1 MAVARFAI
9 WLMNYNLV
17 GRWFLH
23 RWTKSVTGYRSMTQ
37 GHLEKIA
44 MTNKLEEH
52 ASKLRPAWLKLIVV
66 ATILSGLHG
75 TSTFPS
81 ARGQESKAQK
91 LAQQIK
97 PLLKKHCIDCHSGA
111 EPDAGVTLDHFDK
124 PVDYLKA
131 RRLWER
137 CVQRVELKEMP
148 PPESSTMTD
157 QERQQ
162 FKQWITSTI
171 SEYECGLTPNP
182 GQVTL
187 RRLNATEY
195 RNTIEELLK
204 IDYSPAANFP
214 GDDVGYGFD
223 NIGDV
228 LTLPPLLMEKYFLA
242 AEEISRKVFM
252 SPPSGE
258 TFTAEY
264 SGGQLKGDGNGA
276 SQRTIASQGTAFWTE
291 QLPWGGPYELKLTL
305 SGDQAGDEPVQ
316 VAVLVDEKLIKKI
329 NVPNERGDAKPYK
342 LDLKLKK
349 GEVKI
354 GVRFLNDF
362 YRPAENGK
370 PQQDR
375 NLHLH
380 HVELT
385 SSRQSKEKLDP
396 TKLTAIHRGLLELI
410 EKKDEKT
417 ALKETIQMLSSRAIR
432 RPVTEKE
439 LGELIGLA
447 TEIRKDDGSVEEAMQ
462 VVLQAVLISP
472 KFLYRVE
479 PPRGNSDSK
488 DYRPLDDFELATRL
502 SYFLWSSMPD
512 NQLLGLAW
520 SGKLR
525 EGDNL
530 QKQIARMLKDSR
542 SNEFVENFAG
552 QWLTLRKL
560 KTFQPNSQQFP
571 KWNDDI
577 RKLVERE
584 TLTFFAGVMRKN
596 LSVMDLLDGEF
607 TYLNEPLADYY
618 GIPNVKG
625 KEFREVSLKGTG
637 RAGLLTQASVLAVT
651 SNPTRTSPV
660 KRGKWILDNLLA
672 KSPPPAPPG
681 VPELEKVK
689 LTGTL
694 RQRLEQ
700 HRADPAC
707 ANCHKLMDPL
717 GLALENYDAIGRFRT
732 HDDGQL
738 IDASGILPDGT
749 KVKDAQELRKVLSS
763 KNRDDFVQCLTEK
776 MLTYALGRGLEYYD
790 KCAVDKIV
798 DKLKKDDYRFSTLLT
813 EIVLS
818 DPFQKKGTRDLP

>member
-1 MAVARFAI
+1 MALR
-9 WLMNYNLV
+9 
-17 GRWFLH
+17 
-23 RWTKSVTGYRSMTQ
+23 
-37 GHLEKIA
+37 LEGLLSSSLLL
-44 MTNKLEEH
+44 T
-52 ASKLRPAWLKLIVV
+52 AS
-66 ATILSGLHG
+66 LSGLA
-75 TSTFPS
+75 S
-81 ARGQESKAQK
+81 GQETKAQQLVK
-91 LAQQIK
+91 QIQ

-111 EPDAGVTLDHFDK
+111 EPDAGVTLDHFQK
-124 PVDYLKA
+124 PVEFLKA

-137 CVQRVELKEMP
+137 CIQRVELKEMP
-148 PPESSTMTD
+148 PADSSTMTD
-157 QERQQ
+157 QERQL
-162 FKQWITSTI
+162 FKQWIEATI
-171 SEYECGLTPNP
+171 SDFECGMTPNP

-187 RRLNATEY
+187 RRLNANEY
-195 RNTIEELLK
+195 RNTVNELLK
-204 IDYSPAANFP
+204 IDYAPASSFP

-242 AEEISRKVFM
+242 AEEISRQVFLA
-252 SPPSGE
+252 PPAAE

-264 SGGQLKGDGNGA
+264 SGAQLQGDGNGQ
-276 SQRTIASQGTAFWTE
+276 SQRTIASSGTAFWTE
-291 QLPWGGPYELKLTL
+291 KLPWGGPFDLKLTL

-316 VAVLVDEKLIKKI
+316 VTVLVDEKPVKKI
-329 NVPNERGDAKPYK
+329 NVPNDRADPKPYK
-342 LDLKLKK
+342 VELKLRK

-354 GVRFLNDF
+354 GVKFMNDF
-362 YRPAENGK
+362 YQAAENGQK
-370 PQQDR
+370 QQDR
-375 NLHLH
+375 NLHVH

-396 TKLTAIHRGLLELI
+396 ATLTQLHKQTLDLLEK
-410 EKKDEKT
+410 KKDEK
-417 ALKETIQMLSSRAIR
+417 AVFKEMLQMLASRAFR
-432 RPVTEKE
+432 RPVAED
-439 LGELIGLA
+439 ELIQLVALA
-447 TEIRKDDGSVEEAMQ
+447 QDVRKDEGSIEEAMQ
-462 VVLQAVLISP
+462 VSLQALLISP

-479 PPRGNSDSK
+479 PPRGDASSTA
-488 DYRPLDDFELATRL
+488 YRQLDEFELASRL
-502 SYFLWSSMPD
+502 SYFLWSTMPD
-512 NQLLGLAW
+512 NQLLALAW

-530 QKQIARMLKDSR
+530 QKQIARMMKDPR

-560 KTFQPNSQQFP
+560 KNFKPNSDQFP
-571 KWNDDI
+571 KWNDET

-596 LSVMDLLDGEF
+596 MSVMELLDGEF
-607 TYLNEPLADYY
+607 TYLNEPLADFY

-672 KSPPPAPPG
+672 QSPPPAPPG

-717 GLALENYDAIGRFRT
+717 GLALENYDAIGRYRT
-732 HDDGQL
+732 HDEGQP
-738 IDASGILPDGT
+738 IDASGVLPDGT
-749 KVKDAQELRKVLSS
+749 AVKNSEELRKILSS
-763 KNRDDFVQCLTEK
+763 KHRDDFVQCLTEK

-798 DKLKKDDYRFSTLLT
+798 AKMKQDNYRFSTLLT

-818 DPFQKKGTRDLP
+818 EPFQKKGTREMP